1 MENDDD
7 KERGKDKIVIALI
20 GMPGSGKTEASE
32 VISEET
38 RASTVVMGD
47 IIREETVKRGLE
59 LNPENIGFV
68 SVELRKEYGDDVIA
82 KRCFEK
88 IKEIKNDIVIVE
100 GVRSLAEIRAFKE
113 KIPNFY
119 TILIETSQKTRFE
132 RLKKR
137 GRPDDSISWE
147 IFVKRDERELGF
159 GIGNAI
165 ESADFYIVNEKD
177 DLETFKEK
185 VRKTIRSL
193 INQVKE
199 EKEREG

>member
-1 MENDDD
+1 MKNDDD
-7 KERGKDKIVIALI
+7 KEWGKDKIVIALI

-47 IIREETVKRGLE
+47 IIREETLKRGLE

-82 KRCFEK
+82 KLCIEK

-137 GRPDDSISWE
+137 GRSDDSISWDT
-147 IFVKRDERELGF
+147 FVKRDERELGF
-159 GIGNAI
+159 GIGKAI
-165 ESADFYIVNEKD
+165 ETADFCIVNEKD
-177 DLETFKEK
+177 NLETFKEK
-185 VRKTIRSL
+185 VRNSIRSL
-193 INQVKE
+193 INQIFE

>member
-7 KERGKDKIVIALI
+7 KEWGKDKIVIALI
-20 GMPGSGKTEASE
+20 GMPGSGKTKASE

-68 SVELRKEYGDDVIA
+68 SVDLRKEEGNDVIA
-82 KRCFEK
+82 KHCIEK

-119 TILIETSQKTRFE
+119 TILIEASQKKRFE

-137 GRPDDSISWE
+137 GRPDDSISWDT
-147 IFVKRDERELGF
+147 FVKRDERELGF
-159 GIGNAI
+159 GIGKAI
-165 ESADFYIVNEKD
+165 ESADFCIVNEKD

-185 VRKTIRSL
+185 VRNTIRS
-193 INQVKE
+193 IIS
-199 EKEREG
+199 

>member
-1 MENDDD
+1 MENDND
-7 KERGKDKIVIALI
+7 KEWGKKKIVIALI

-59 LNPENIGFV
+59 FNPENIGFI

-82 KRCFEK
+82 KCCIEK
-88 IKEIKNDIVIVE
+88 IQGIKNNIVIVE
-100 GVRSLAEIRAFKE
+100 GVRSFAEIKSFKE

-119 TILIETSQKTRFE
+119 TILIKASQKTRFE

-137 GRPDDSISWE
+137 GRPDDSISWDT
-147 IFVKRDERELGF
+147 FVKRDERELGF
-159 GIGNAI
+159 GIGKAI
-165 ESADFYIVNEKD
+165 ESADFCIVNEKD

-185 VRKTIRSL
+185 VRNTIHSL
-193 INQVKE
+193 IKRIFE
-199 EKEREG
+199 EK

>member
-119 TILIETSQKTRFE
+119 TILIEASQKTRFE

-137 GRPDDSISWE
+137 GRPDDSISWDT
-147 IFVKRDERELGF
+147 FVKRDERELGF
-159 GIGNAI
+159 GIGKAI

-185 VRKTIRSL
+185 VRNTIRSL
-193 INQVKE
+193 INQIFE
-199 EKEREG
+199 